1 MYINQRSSSGKIVR
15 VELDITAEQMQNF
28 NDGMDAQEAFP
39 NLTPCEREY
48 IISGI
53 TPEEWSEMF
62 GGCAQPCDI
71 CPYDVKRI
79 SRYS

>member
-1 MYINQRSSSGKIVR
+1 MFLNQRSSDGKIVR
-15 VELDITAEQMQNF
+15 VELDITPEQMQNY

-53 TPEEWSEMF
+53 TPEKWSEFF
-62 GGCAQPCDI
+62 GGCAQQCDS

-79 SRYS
+79 SRYQ

>member
-1 MYINQRSSSGKIVR
+1 MFINQRTSDGKTVM
-15 VELDITAEQMQNF
+15 VELDITEEQMQNY

-39 NLTPCEREY
+39 NLKPCEREY

-53 TPEEWSEMF
+53 TPEKWSEFF
-62 GGCAQPCDI
+62 GGCVQQCDI

-79 SRYS
+79 SRYQ